1 MEDINRKNSFEDKK
15 EGKIENYN
23 VNKNIYI
30 NNNKDEMIKNKD
42 KLIGFSLNNNSNDI
56 QIKSSFSKEFFSEKE
71 KKYNDIYNNQDKE
84 KANKSNEE
92 INNIDQKKIKKYFY
106 IKDFILVN
114 KLNCEILRI
123 KERLIQLI
131 IKKEYQKQLI

>member
-23 VNKNIYI
+23 VNKNINI

-71 KKYNDIYNNQDKE
+71 KKYNDIHNNQDKE

-92 INNIDQKKIKKYFY
+92 INNIDQKNIKKYFY

>member
-1 MEDINRKNSFEDKK
+1 MEDINRKTFEDKK
-15 EGKIENYN
+15 EEKIENYN
-23 VNKNIYI
+23 VNKNINI

-71 KKYNDIYNNQDKE
+71 KKYNDIHNNQDKE

-92 INNIDQKKIKKYFY
+92 INKIDQKNIKN
-106 IKDFILVN
+106 IFI
-114 KLNCEILRI
+114 
-123 KERLIQLI
+123 
-131 IKKEYQKQLI
+131 

>member
-1 MEDINRKNSFEDKK
+1 MEDINRKTFEDKK

-23 VNKNIYI
+23 VNKNINI
-30 NNNKDEMIKNKD
+30 NNNKDEMIKNKE

-71 KKYNDIYNNQDKE
+71 KKYNDIHNNQDKE

-92 INNIDQKKIKKYFY
+92 INNIDQKNIKKYFY

-131 IKKEYQKQLI
+131 IKKEYQNQLI

>member
-1 MEDINRKNSFEDKK
+1 MEDFNRKCFKDKK
-15 EGKIENYN
+15 EGKIENCNGN
-23 VNKNIYI
+23 VNKEIYF
-30 NNNKDEMIKNKD
+30 NNSDEMKKNKENSID
-42 KLIGFSLNNNSNDI
+42 FSLNNNSNDI

-71 KKYNDIYNNQDKE
+71 KKYNDIHNNQDKE

-92 INNIDQKKIKKYFY
+92 INNIDQKNIKKYFY

-131 IKKEYQKQLI
+131 IKKEYQNQLI

>member
-92 INNIDQKKIKKYFY
+92 INNIDQKKIKNYFY

-114 KLNCEILRI
+114 KLNYEILRI

>member
-56 QIKSSFSKEFFSEKE
+56 QIKNSFSKEFFSEKE

-84 KANKSNEE
+84 KANKSNEK
-92 INNIDQKKIKKYFY
+92 INNIDQKKIKNYFY

-114 KLNCEILRI
+114 KLNYEILRI

>member
-1 MEDINRKNSFEDKK
+1 MEDINRKNSFEVKK

-30 NNNKDEMIKNKD
+30 NNNIDEMIKNKD

-71 KKYNDIYNNQDKE
+71 KKYNDIHNNQDKE

-92 INNIDQKKIKKYFY
+92 INNIDQKNIKKYFY

-131 IKKEYQKQLI
+131 IKKEYQNQLI

>member
-1 MEDINRKNSFEDKK
+1 MEDINRKTFEDKK

-23 VNKNIYI
+23 VNKNINI

-71 KKYNDIYNNQDKE
+71 KKYNDIHNNQDKE

-92 INNIDQKKIKKYFY
+92 INNIDQKNIKKYFY

>member
-1 MEDINRKNSFEDKK
+1 MEDINRKTFGDKK

-23 VNKNIYI
+23 VNKNINI

-71 KKYNDIYNNQDKE
+71 KKYNDIHNNQDKE

-92 INNIDQKKIKKYFY
+92 INNIDQKNIKKYFY

-131 IKKEYQKQLI
+131 IKKEYQNQLI

>member
-1 MEDINRKNSFEDKK
+1 MEDINRKTFEDKK

-23 VNKNIYI
+23 ENKNINI
-30 NNNKDEMIKNKD
+30 NNNKDEIIKNKD

-71 KKYNDIYNNQDKE
+71 KKYNDIHNNQDQE

-92 INNIDQKKIKKYFY
+92 IKNINQKNIKKYFY
-106 IKDFILVN
+106 IKDLILVN

-123 KERLIQLI
+123 KKRLIQLI
-131 IKKEYQKQLI
+131 IKKEYQNQLI